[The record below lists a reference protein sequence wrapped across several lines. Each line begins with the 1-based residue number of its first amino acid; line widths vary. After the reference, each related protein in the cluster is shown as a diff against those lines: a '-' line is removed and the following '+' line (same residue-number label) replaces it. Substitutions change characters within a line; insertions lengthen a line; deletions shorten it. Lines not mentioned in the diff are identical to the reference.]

1 MNQLKGL
8 IELITESNNT
18 LMEQGP
24 IPDFLS
30 PPKALIIGN
39 GESRSWFKPC
49 HQTILNNNVITYGCN
64 AIYREGACCV
74 HNLVAVDYAM
84 QQEIYDSG
92 WANENPEYG
101 DMHNV
106 YFANWSIVPAG
117 VADMMF
123 MGFDI
128 PDEFIHRSKNK
139 TNSCV
144 IQGKDPTTLQEK
156 IDTAIKMNPNL
167 SVPDLIEKMEKDVG
181 VWITY
186 VEENDVIVPIDF
198 PVDWS
203 AGNTAIHLA
212 CQHGAKEIYI
222 LGFDLSSYDEPL
234 NNLYKGTDNY
244 LSSDAKGFNTNN
256 WRNQMQTVFREFP
269 DTQFY
274 WVDATKYSHL
284 PEENNLRYL
293 TKAELCDIV
302 NIL

>member
-1 MNQLKGL
+1 MG
-8 IELITESNNT
+8 
-18 LMEQGP
+18 QGP
-24 IPDFLS
+24 MPGFLS
-30 PPKALIIGN
+30 SPRALIIGN

-49 HQTILNNNVITYGCN
+49 HQTIMDSSVVTYGCN
-64 AIYREGACCV
+64 AIYREGPHCV

-92 WANENPEYG
+92 WAQENPVIVR

-106 YFANWSIVPAG
+106 YFANWSIVPAE

-123 MGFDI
+123 MGFNISDK
-128 PDEFIHRSKNK
+128 FIHRSKNK

-144 IQGKDPTTLQEK
+144 IQGKDPKTIQEK
-156 IDTAIKMNPNL
+156 IDAAIKMNPWR
-167 SVPDLIEKMEKDVG
+167 SIPDLIEKMEKDIG
-181 VWITY
+181 IWITY
-186 VEENDVIVPIDF
+186 VESDDVIIPIDF

-212 CQHGAKEIYI
+212 CQHGAKEVYI
-222 LGFDLSSYDEPL
+222 LGFDLSSYDESL

-274 WVDATKYSHL
+274 WVDATKHSHL

-302 NIL
+302 SIL

>member
-1 MNQLKGL
+1 M
-8 IELITESNNT
+8 ELITDSVST
-18 LMEQGP
+18 LMEQGQMP
-24 IPDFLS
+24 GFLS
-30 PPKALIIGN
+30 PPRALIIGN

-49 HQTILNNNVITYGCN
+49 HQTIMNNNVVTYGCN
-64 AIYREGACCV
+64 AIYRDGAHCV

-92 WANENPEYG
+92 WCDENPEFG

-106 YFANWSIVPAG
+106 HFANWTIVPAG

-139 TNSCV
+139 TDSCV

-156 IDTAIKMNPNL
+156 IDIAIKMNPSL

-181 VWITY
+181 IWITY
-186 VEENDVIVPIDF
+186 VKPNDVVVPIDYPLQW
-198 PVDWS
+198 PVGWS
-203 AGNTAIHLA
+203 AGNMAMHLA

-244 LSSDAKGFNTNN
+244 LSIDAKGFNSVN

-274 WVDATKYSHL
+274 WVDATKHSHF

-293 TKAELCDIV
+293 TKSELCDIV
-302 NIL
+302 SIL